1 MAESKRKASH
11 RPVQAYQSKR
21 SQPYNSNQTGLCF
34 LSGRVLAQL
43 PLIVPLEPSQYY
55 QVELQGLSPPDND
68 RESGW
73 GIVRLLEG
81 DLAGWMR
88 PTTPTRL
95 ATWGVREIQAGS
107 RWASTHG
114 MSGTFVAGPAHFW
127 AIPKPVP

>member
-34 LSGRVLAQL
+34 LSVL
-43 PLIVPLEPSQYY
+43 P
-55 QVELQGLSPPDND
+55 
-68 RESGW
+68 GW